1 MANFYEIPLTPTP
14 QLFTVQLSGI
24 DYNIKLHYR
33 DVIEGG
39 WFIDIAD
46 INNQAIVNGVPL
58 ITGAN
63 LLEQY
68 AHLGFK
74 GRMWVQT
81 ANDPDAPPTFLNLG
95 TEAFLYWVT
104 D

>member
-1 MANFYEIPLTPTP
+1 MANFFEIPLSATP

-24 DYNIKLHYR
+24 DYNILLSYR
-33 DVIEGG
+33 DVDEGG

-46 INNQAIVNGVPL
+46 INGSPIVNGIPL
-58 ITGAN
+58 VTGTN

-68 AHLGFK
+68 AHLGFA

-81 ANDPDAPPTFLNLG
+81 INDPDAPPTFLNLG

>member
-1 MANFYEIPLTPTP
+1 MAKFFEIPLTPIP

-24 DYNIKLHYR
+24 DYNILLTYR
-33 DVIEGG
+33 DVDEGG
-39 WFIDIAD
+39 WFIDVSD
-46 INNQAIVNGVPL
+46 INSAPIVNGIPL
-58 ITGAN
+58 VTGTN
-63 LLEQY
+63 LIEQY
-68 AHLGFK
+68 AHLGFG

-81 ANDPDAPPTFLNLG
+81 VNDPNAPPTFLNLG